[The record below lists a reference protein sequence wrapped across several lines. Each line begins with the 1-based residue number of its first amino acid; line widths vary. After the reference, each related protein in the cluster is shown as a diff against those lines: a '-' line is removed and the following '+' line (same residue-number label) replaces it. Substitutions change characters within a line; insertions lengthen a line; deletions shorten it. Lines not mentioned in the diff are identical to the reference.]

1 MPRFCIKI
9 SDTVVFGVP
18 RSACTSRTVSRW
30 NSLIA
35 TGTRSIFSG
44 SLLVAGLPECESLP
58 TDSQPFLK
66 HFCHTFICATLIAL
80 SPKAFWIIWTVTAEE
95 CSNLMQNWMHFH
107 CSTRSVI
114 LNAMATQYT
123 CSRNGVYRS
132 RWLVQWSHHCSHTC
146 IPVHS
151 PWLPGYV
158 NITQIILIILTMAR
172 LFLDRP
178 RICQS
183 GH

>member
-107 CSTRSVI
+107 CSTCSVI

-123 CSRNGVYRS
+123 CSLNGVYRS
-132 RWLVQWSHHCSHTC
+132 RWLVQWSHHCS
-146 IPVHS
+146 
-151 PWLPGYV
+151 LP
-158 NITQIILIILTMAR
+158 LAAR
-172 LFLDRP
+172 L
-178 RICQS
+178 CQCHTNHSHYINNGLTFS
-183 GH
+183 GQTSYLPKWSLNKD